1 MYEFWTISP
10 VNMMYIRLQKYTS
23 MMVDEHLIQIFESV
37 IVLLL
42 FLLLSFDVLV
52 LTRAHFLLFQD
63 EWFVQIYVN
72 VRFVY

>member
-1 MYEFWTISP
+1 
-10 VNMMYIRLQKYTS
+10 
-23 MMVDEHLIQIFESV
+23 MVDEHGIQIFESV

-52 LTRAHFLLFQD
+52 LTHAHFLLFMD

-72 VRFVY
+72 VRYVYY

>member
-23 MMVDEHLIQIFESV
+23 MMVDEHLIQISESV

-52 LTRAHFLLFQD
+52 LTRAHFLLILD

-72 VRFVY
+72 VRYVY